1 MTILPKSVEM
11 VLHEEGRGRASAAFP
26 GLTAPGGRKVPGWKD
41 RRGLPLAGGLGV
53 VGPPLGAAGPWNFF
67 GVFRSW
73 LAHGTS
79 QEDAAGLE
87 RRRGAFLIIYEVR
100 QLARN
105 SLKVIREQLLM
116 SKAELARKAGVSPL
130 TIDRIENGKSCRM
143 ETMRKIILALGYT
156 LEDKDKIF
164 AENM

>member
-1 MTILPKSVEM
+1 M
-11 VLHEEGRGRASAAFP
+11 
-26 GLTAPGGRKVPGWKD
+26 D
-41 RRGLPLAGGLGV
+41 
-53 VGPPLGAAGPWNFF
+53 N
-67 GVFRSW
+67 
-73 LAHGTS
+73 
-79 QEDAAGLE
+79 
-87 RRRGAFLIIYEVR
+87 GAFSEFPARGWRTGPARKTPPAVGGPGEVFLLTCEVR

-143 ETMRKIILALGYT
+143 ETMRKIILALGYN

-164 AENM
+164 AEKL